1 MKIIATFSYIVFI
14 VLVNWMF
21 GSLPHFSLFG
31 GSLSPADVMVGF
43 IYLLRDFAQREIR
56 HYVVIAMVVGS
67 VISYF
72 MASPEIALASVS
84 AFVVGEMIDWA
95 VFTWT
100 KRPLS
105 KRLILSASISAP
117 FDSAVFLG
125 MIARLDWLSFTVMT
139 LGKLF
144 GVFMLWRVYLIKVRS
159 RQSACYRKVA

>member
-100 KRPLS
+100 KRP
-105 KRLILSASISAP
+105 
-117 FDSAVFLG
+117 
-125 MIARLDWLSFTVMT
+125 
-139 LGKLF
+139 
-144 GVFMLWRVYLIKVRS
+144 
-159 RQSACYRKVA
+159 